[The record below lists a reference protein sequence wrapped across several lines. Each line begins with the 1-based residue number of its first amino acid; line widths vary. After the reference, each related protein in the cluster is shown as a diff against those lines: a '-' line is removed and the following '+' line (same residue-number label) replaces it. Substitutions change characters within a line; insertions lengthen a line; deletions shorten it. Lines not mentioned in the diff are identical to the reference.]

1 MVCRFSTATSIL
13 ASASKSIMPP
23 ATATP
28 ANTAQMRSGRR
39 RRLGKIAILAAI
51 VAVAALG
58 AFALLLSREW
68 PFAQAPVLQN
78 LQEASDSQVQFRT
91 FRETFFPS
99 PGCVLEGLVF
109 HHEPG
114 EAKPLITIRKLT
126 IQGSYVGLLSRRVSR
141 IIAEGML
148 VSIPPFDTHSKFH
161 TTPSKITI
169 AEIVANGSAVEFGS
183 SDPGNKPLRFDI
195 HEALLRDVGWKGPL
209 TYHVNVHNPTPPGD
223 VTAQGEFGLWN
234 RTAAGETPIS
244 GDYKFEH
251 ADLSVY
257 GGIAGKLSSTGKFGG
272 KLAHIDI
279 SGTTDTP
286 DFEVKSSGHAV
297 RLTTQ
302 FSAYVDATRGDTF
315 LKQVD
320 ANFWKTHVVA
330 QGSIASSPGG
340 KGKTAL
346 IDLRASNARI
356 QDVLLLFV
364 EANRA
369 PMSGSV
375 TLQARAEIPP
385 GPEGFLKKV
394 KVRGRFGITGGV
406 FSKPS
411 TQEDVDKLSAGA
423 RGEKEKD
430 KDKNAK
436 GDAKDKD
443 KDDKDKDKDKDRP
456 DPETVL
462 TDLNGQLNLLGG
474 TARFSDL
481 SFGVPG
487 ATARLHGTYDLID
500 HKIDL
505 RGQMQVD
512 TQISNTSSGT
522 KAFLLK
528 VMEPFFKKKRKGEI
542 VPIRIAGT
550 YEHPTFGLD
559 LDDKNAQKVPAPAS
573 TPAKAN
579 LPSPKPK

>member
-1 MVCRFSTATSIL
+1 MVCQFFDTTSIL
-13 ASASKSIMPP
+13 ASASKNIMPL

-28 ANTAQMRSGRR
+28 ANAAQMRSERR
-39 RRLGKIAILAAI
+39 RRLGKLAILAVI
-51 VAVAALG
+51 VAVAALC
-58 AFALLLSREW
+58 AFALLLSRQW
-68 PFAQAPVLQN
+68 PFAQAPVLQS
-78 LQEASDSQVQFRT
+78 LQEASDSQVQFRR
-91 FRETFFPS
+91 FHETFFPS
-99 PGCVLEGLVF
+99 PGCILEGLVF

-114 EAKPLITIRKLT
+114 ETKPLITIRKLT

-195 HEALLRDVGWKGPL
+195 HEALLRDVGGKGPL
-209 TYHVNVHNPTPPGD
+209 TYHVNVHNPKPPGD

-234 RTAAGETPIS
+234 QTAAGETPIS
-244 GDYKFEH
+244 GDYKFEQ

-257 GGIAGKLSSTGKFGG
+257 GGIAGKLSSTGKFAG

-330 QGSIASSPGG
+330 RGSIASGPGG

-364 EANRA
+364 EAKRS

-385 GPEGFLKKV
+385 GPEEFLKRV
-394 KVRGRFGITGGV
+394 KLHARFGITGGM

-430 KDKNAK
+430 KNAK
-436 GDAKDKD
+436 DDAKDKDKDKD
-443 KDDKDKDKDKDRP
+443 KDDKDKERS

-462 TDLNGQLNLLGG
+462 TDLNGQGNLLGG
-474 TARFSDL
+474 MARFSDL

-505 RGQMQVD
+505 RGRMQVD
-512 TQISNTSSGT
+512 TRISNSTSGT

-528 VMEPFFKKKRKGEI
+528 MMEPLFKKKRKGEI
-542 VPIRIAGT
+542 VPIRIGGT
-550 YEHPTFGLD
+550 YQHPTFGLD
-559 LDDKNAQKVPAPAS
+559 LDDKNAQKVPPPAS
-573 TPAKAN
+573 TPSKAN

>member
-1 MVCRFSTATSIL
+1 
-13 ASASKSIMPP
+13 
-23 ATATP
+23 
-28 ANTAQMRSGRR
+28 MRSGRR
-39 RRLGKIAILAAI
+39 RRLGKIAILALI
-51 VAVAALG
+51 VAVAALC
-58 AFALLLSREW
+58 AFALLLSRKW

-99 PGCVLEGLVF
+99 PGCIVEGLVF

-161 TTPSKITI
+161 TTPSEITI

-209 TYHVNVHNPTPPGD
+209 TYHVHVHNPTPPGD

-244 GDYKFEH
+244 GDYKFEQ

-320 ANFWKTHVVA
+320 ANFGKTHVVA

-346 IDLRASNARI
+346 IDLRARNARI

-394 KVRGRFGITGGV
+394 KVHGRFGITGGM

-423 RGEKEKD
+423 RGEKEKA

-436 GDAKDKD
+436 DDAKDKD
-443 KDDKDKDKDKDRP
+443 KDDKDKDKDRS

-462 TDLNGQLNLLGG
+462 TGLNGQVNLLGG
-474 TARFSDL
+474 SARFSDL

-559 LDDKNAQKVPAPAS
+559 LDDKNAQKVPPPAS

>member
-1 MVCRFSTATSIL
+1 
-13 ASASKSIMPP
+13 MPL

-28 ANTAQMRSGRR
+28 ANAAQMRSGRR
-39 RRLGKIAILAAI
+39 RRLGKLAILAVI
-51 VAVAALG
+51 VAAAALC
-58 AFALLLSREW
+58 AFALLLSRKW
-68 PFAQAPVLQN
+68 PFAQAAVLQN

-91 FRETFFPS
+91 FHETFFPS
-99 PGCVLEGLVF
+99 PGCILEGLVF

-114 EAKPLITIRKLT
+114 ETKPLITIRKLT

-195 HEALLRDVGWKGPL
+195 HEAMLRDVGWKGPL
-209 TYHVNVHNPTPPGD
+209 TYHVNVRNPKPPGD

-244 GDYKFEH
+244 GDYKFEQ

-286 DFEVKSSGHAV
+286 DFEVKSSGHPV

-320 ANFWKTHVVA
+320 ANFRKTHLVA

-346 IDLRASNARI
+346 IDLRARNARI

-394 KVRGRFGITGGV
+394 KLHGSFGITGGM
-406 FSKPS
+406 FSKSS

-430 KDKNAK
+430 KGDKDKNAK
-436 GDAKDKD
+436 DDAKDKD
-443 KDDKDKDKDKDRP
+443 KDRGDKDKDKDKDRW

-462 TDLNGQLNLLGG
+462 TDLSGQLNLLGG

-512 TQISNTSSGT
+512 TRISNASSGT

-542 VPIRIAGT
+542 VPIRIEGT

-559 LDDKNAQKVPAPAS
+559 LNDKNAQKVPPPAS
-573 TPAKAN
+573 TPSKAN
-579 LPSPKPK
+579 LPSPQPK

>member
-1 MVCRFSTATSIL
+1 
-13 ASASKSIMPP
+13 MPLG
-23 ATATP
+23 TATP
-28 ANTAQMRSGRR
+28 ANTVQIRSGRG
-39 RRLGKIAILAAI
+39 RRLGKIAILAVI
-51 VAVAALG
+51 VAVAALC

-68 PFAQAPVLQN
+68 PFAQALVLQN

-99 PGCVLEGLVF
+99 PGCIVEGLVF

-209 TYHVNVHNPTPPGD
+209 TYHVNVHNPKPPGD
-223 VTAQGEFGLWN
+223 VTAQGEFGVWN

-244 GDYKFEH
+244 GDYKFEQ

-297 RLTTQ
+297 HLTTQ
-302 FSAYVDATRGDTF
+302 FSAYVDATTGDTF

-320 ANFWKTHVVA
+320 ASFWKTHVVA

-346 IDLRASNARI
+346 IDLRARNARI

-364 EANRA
+364 EAKRA

-375 TLQARAEIPP
+375 TLQARAEIPS
-385 GPEGFLKKV
+385 GAEEFLKKV
-394 KVRGRFGITGGV
+394 KLHGSFGITGGM
-406 FSKPS
+406 FSKSS
-411 TQEDVDKLSAGA
+411 TQEDIDKLSAGA
-423 RGEKEKD
+423 RGEKAKE

-436 GDAKDKD
+436 DGAKDKD
-443 KDDKDKDKDKDRP
+443 DKDKDRP

-542 VPIRIAGT
+542 VPIRIEGT

-559 LDDKNAQKVPAPAS
+559 LNDKNAQKVPSPAS
-573 TPAKAN
+573 TPSKAN
-579 LPSPKPK
+579 PPSPKPK

>member
-1 MVCRFSTATSIL
+1 
-13 ASASKSIMPP
+13 MPL

-28 ANTAQMRSGRR
+28 ANAAQMRSGRR
-39 RRLGKIAILAAI
+39 RRLGKLAILAVI
-51 VAVAALG
+51 VAAAALC
-58 AFALLLSREW
+58 AFALLLSRKW
-68 PFAQAPVLQN
+68 PFAQAAVLQN

-99 PGCVLEGLVF
+99 PGCIVEGLVF

-195 HEALLRDVGWKGPL
+195 HEALLQDVGWKGPL
-209 TYHVNVHNPTPPGD
+209 TYHVNVHNPKPPGD
-223 VTAQGEFGLWN
+223 VIAQGEFGLWN
-234 RTAAGETPIS
+234 QTAAGETPIS
-244 GDYKFEH
+244 GDYKFEQ

-257 GGIAGKLSSTGKFGG
+257 GGIAGKLSSTGKFAG

-330 QGSIASSPGG
+330 RGSIASGPGG

-346 IDLRASNARI
+346 IELRATNARI

-375 TLQARAEIPP
+375 TLQVRAEIPP
-385 GPEGFLKKV
+385 GPEGFLKRV
-394 KVRGRFGITGGV
+394 KLHGRFGITEGM

-430 KDKNAK
+430 KKEDRNAK
-436 GDAKDKD
+436 DEAKN
-443 KDDKDKDKDKDRP
+443 KDDKDKDRS

-462 TDLNGQLNLLGG
+462 TDLNGQANLLGG
-474 TARFSDL
+474 VARFSDL

-487 ATARLHGTYDLID
+487 STARLHGTYDLID

-505 RGQMQVD
+505 RGRMQVD

-559 LDDKNAQKVPAPAS
+559 LDDKNAQKVPSPAS

-579 LPSPKPK
+579 LPSPKPKPK

>member
-1 MVCRFSTATSIL
+1 MPL
-13 ASASKSIMPP
+13 AP
-23 ATATP
+23 ATP
-28 ANTAQMRSGRR
+28 ANTVQTQSGRR
-39 RRLGKIAILAAI
+39 RRVGKIAILAVI
-51 VAVAALG
+51 VGVAALC
-58 AFALLLSREW
+58 AFALLLSRKW

-99 PGCVLEGLVF
+99 PGCILEGLVF

-126 IQGSYVGLLSRRVSR
+126 IQGSYVGFLSQRVSR
-141 IIAEGML
+141 IVAEGML

-161 TTPSKITI
+161 ITPSKITI

-183 SDPGNKPLRFDI
+183 SDPGKKPLRFDI

-209 TYHVNVHNPTPPGD
+209 TYHVNVHNPKPPGE
-223 VTAQGEFGLWN
+223 VTAEGKFGLWN

-244 GDYKFEH
+244 GDYKFEQ

-257 GGIAGKLSSTGKFGG
+257 GGIAGKLSSTGKFAG
-272 KLAHIDI
+272 KLAHIDL

-320 ANFWKTHVVA
+320 ANFWKTHLVA
-330 QGSIASSPGG
+330 QGSIASTPGG

-346 IDLRASNARI
+346 IDLRARNARI

-364 EANRA
+364 KATRA

-394 KVRGRFGITGGV
+394 KLHGSFGITRGM
-406 FSKPS
+406 FSEPS
-411 TQEDVDKLSAGA
+411 TQRDVDKLSAGA

-430 KDKNAK
+430 EDKDAK
-436 GDAKDKD
+436 TKDAKDAEN
-443 KDDKDKDKDKDRP
+443 KDKDKDKEKDLF

-462 TDLNGQLNLLGG
+462 TDLNGQLTLLGG
-474 TARFSDL
+474 VARFSDL

-512 TQISNTSSGT
+512 TKISNTSSGT

-559 LDDKNAQKVPAPAS
+559 LDDKNAQKVPPPAS
-573 TPAKAN
+573 APSKAN

>member
-1 MVCRFSTATSIL
+1 
-13 ASASKSIMPP
+13 MPL

-28 ANTAQMRSGRR
+28 ANTAQTRSGRR
-39 RRLGKIAILAAI
+39 RRLGKIAILAVI
-51 VAVAALG
+51 VAVAALC
-58 AFALLLSREW
+58 AFALLLSRKW

-99 PGCVLEGLVF
+99 PGCILEGLVF

-126 IQGSYVGLLSRRVSR
+126 IQGSYVGLLSQRVSR

-161 TTPSKITI
+161 TTPSKIAI

-183 SDPGNKPLRFDI
+183 SDPGKKPLRFDI
-195 HEALLRDVGWKGPL
+195 HKALLRDVGWKGPL
-209 TYHVNVHNPTPPGD
+209 TYHVNVHNPKPPGE
-223 VTAQGEFGLWN
+223 VTSEGKFGLWN

-244 GDYKFEH
+244 GDYKFEQ

-257 GGIAGKLSSTGKFGG
+257 GGIAGKLSSTGKFEG

-330 QGSIASSPGG
+330 QGSIASTPGG

-346 IDLRASNARI
+346 IDLRARSARI

-364 EANRA
+364 KANRA

-375 TLQARAEIPP
+375 TLQARAEIAPS
-385 GPEGFLKKV
+385 PEGFLKKV
-394 KVRGRFGITGGV
+394 KLHGSFGITGGM

-436 GDAKDKD
+436 DDAEDKE
-443 KDDKDKDKDKDRP
+443 KDDKDKARS

-474 TARFSDL
+474 LARFSDL

-512 TQISNTSSGT
+512 TKISNTSSGT

-559 LDDKNAQKVPAPAS
+559 LNDKNAQKVPPPAT
-573 TPAKAN
+573 TPSKAN

>member
-1 MVCRFSTATSIL
+1 
-13 ASASKSIMPP
+13 MPL

-28 ANTAQMRSGRR
+28 ANTVQTRSGRR
-39 RRLGKIAILAAI
+39 RRLGKIAILVVI
-51 VAVAALG
+51 VAVAALC
-58 AFALLLSREW
+58 AFALLLSRKW

-78 LQEASDSQVQFRT
+78 LQEASDSHVQFRT

-99 PGCVLEGLVF
+99 PGCILEGLVF

-126 IQGSYVGLLSRRVSR
+126 IQGSYVGLLSQRVSR
-141 IIAEGML
+141 IIADGML

-183 SDPGNKPLRFDI
+183 SNPGKKPLRFDI
-195 HEALLRDVGWKGPL
+195 HEASLRDVGWKGPL
-209 TYHVNVHNPTPPGD
+209 TYHVNVHNPKPPGE
-223 VTAQGEFGLWN
+223 VTAEGKFGLWN
-234 RTAAGETPIS
+234 QTAAGETPIS
-244 GDYKFEH
+244 GDYKFEQ

-257 GGIAGKLSSTGKFGG
+257 GGIAGKLSSTGKFEG

-320 ANFWKTHVVA
+320 ANFSKTHVVA
-330 QGSIASSPGG
+330 QGSIASTPGG

-346 IDLRASNARI
+346 IDLRARNARI

-364 EANRA
+364 QANRA
-369 PMSGSV
+369 PMSGSF

-385 GPEGFLKKV
+385 GPEEFLKKV
-394 KVRGRFGITGGV
+394 KLHGSFGITGGM

-430 KDKNAK
+430 KNAK
-436 GDAKDKD
+436 DDAKDKGKDNKD
-443 KDDKDKDKDKDRP
+443 KDDKDKDKDRS

-462 TDLNGQLNLLGG
+462 TDLNGQVNLLGG
-474 TARFSDL
+474 MARFSDL
-481 SFGVPG
+481 SFGVPS

-559 LDDKNAQKVPAPAS
+559 LSDKNAQKAPPPAS
-573 TPAKAN
+573 TPSKAN

>member
-1 MVCRFSTATSIL
+1 
-13 ASASKSIMPP
+13 MPL

-28 ANTAQMRSGRR
+28 ANTVQTRPGRR
-39 RRLGKIAILAAI
+39 RRLGKIAILAVI
-51 VAVAALG
+51 VAVGALS
-58 AFALLLSREW
+58 AFALLLSCKW
-68 PFAQAPVLQN
+68 PFAQATVLQN

-99 PGCVLEGLVF
+99 PGCILEGLVF

-114 EAKPLITIRKLT
+114 EAKPLITIRKLA

-183 SDPGNKPLRFDI
+183 SDPGKKPLRFDI
-195 HEALLRDVGWKGPL
+195 HEALLRDVGWKGAL
-209 TYHVNVHNPTPPGD
+209 TYHVNVHNPKPPGE
-223 VTAQGEFGLWN
+223 VTAQGKFGLWN

-244 GDYKFEH
+244 GDYKFEQ

-257 GGIAGKLSSTGKFGG
+257 GGISGKLSSTGKFGG

-279 SGTTDTP
+279 SGTTDIP

-330 QGSIASSPGG
+330 QGSIASTPGG

-346 IDLRASNARI
+346 IDLRARNARI

-364 EANRA
+364 KANRA
-369 PMSGSV
+369 AMSGSV

-385 GPEGFLKKV
+385 GPERFLRKV
-394 KVRGRFGITGGV
+394 KLHGSFGITGGM

-423 RGEKEKD
+423 RGEK
-430 KDKNAK
+430 
-436 GDAKDKD
+436 DKD
-443 KDDKDKDKDKDRP
+443 KDHAKTKTEDKDQDKDLS

-462 TDLNGQLNLLGG
+462 TDLNGQVNLLGG
-474 TARFSDL
+474 MARFSDL

-512 TQISNTSSGT
+512 TKISNTSSGT

-542 VPIRIAGT
+542 VPIRIAGS
-550 YEHPTFGLD
+550 YERPTFGLD
-559 LDDKNAQKVPAPAS
+559 LNDKNAQKVPPPAS
-573 TPAKAN
+573 TPSKAN
-579 LPSPKPK
+579 PPSPKPQ

>member
-1 MVCRFSTATSIL
+1 
-13 ASASKSIMPP
+13 MPL

-28 ANTAQMRSGRR
+28 ANPAQMRSGRQR
-39 RRLGKIAILAAI
+39 RFGKIAILAVI
-51 VAVAALG
+51 VAVAALC
-58 AFALLLSREW
+58 AFALVLSRKW
-68 PFAQAPVLQN
+68 PFAQSPVLQN

-91 FRETFFPS
+91 FHETFFPS
-99 PGCVLEGLVF
+99 PGCILEGLVF

-114 EAKPLITIRKLT
+114 ETKPLITIRKLT

-161 TTPSKITI
+161 TTPSTITI

-209 TYHVNVHNPTPPGD
+209 TYRVNVHNPKPPGD

-234 RTAAGETPIS
+234 QTAAGETPIS
-244 GDYKFEH
+244 GDYKFEQ

-286 DFEVKSSGHAV
+286 NFEVKSSGHAV

-346 IDLRASNARI
+346 IDLRARNARI
-356 QDVLLLFV
+356 QDVLLLFD
-364 EANRA
+364 ETNRA

-375 TLQARAEIPP
+375 TLQVRAEIPP
-385 GPEGFLKKV
+385 GP
-394 KVRGRFGITGGV
+394 
-406 FSKPS
+406 
-411 TQEDVDKLSAGA
+411 A
-423 RGEKEKD
+423 R
-430 KDKNAK
+430 
-436 GDAKDKD
+436 
-443 KDDKDKDKDKDRP
+443 
-456 DPETVL
+456 V
-462 TDLNGQLNLLGG
+462 
-474 TARFSDL
+474 
-481 SFGVPG
+481 
-487 ATARLHGTYDLID
+487 
-500 HKIDL
+500 
-505 RGQMQVD
+505 
-512 TQISNTSSGT
+512 
-522 KAFLLK
+522 
-528 VMEPFFKKKRKGEI
+528 FKK
-542 VPIRIAGT
+542 
-550 YEHPTFGLD
+550 
-559 LDDKNAQKVPAPAS
+559 S
-573 TPAKAN
+573 
-579 LPSPKPK
+579 

>member
-1 MVCRFSTATSIL
+1 
-13 ASASKSIMPP
+13 MPL

-28 ANTAQMRSGRR
+28 ANTAQMRSERR
-39 RRLGKIAILAAI
+39 RRLGKIAILAVI
-51 VAVAALG
+51 VAVAALC

-99 PGCVLEGLVF
+99 PGCILEGLVF

-148 VSIPPFDTHSKFH
+148 VSIPPFDIHSKFH

-195 HEALLRDVGWKGPL
+195 HEASLRNVGWKGPL
-209 TYHVNVHNPTPPGD
+209 TYHVDVHNPKPPGD

-244 GDYKFEH
+244 GDYKLEQ

-286 DFEVKSSGHAV
+286 DFEVESSGHAV
-297 RLTTQ
+297 RMTTR

-320 ANFWKTHVVA
+320 VNFRKTHVVA

-346 IDLRASNARI
+346 IDLRARNARI

-364 EANRA
+364 EATRA

-394 KVRGRFGITGGV
+394 KLHGSFGITGGM

-430 KDKNAK
+430 KEKDKNAK
-436 GDAKDKD
+436 DDAKDKD
-443 KDDKDKDKDKDRP
+443 KDDKDDKDRS

-462 TDLNGQLNLLGG
+462 TDLNGQVNLLGG
-474 TARFSDL
+474 MARFSDL

-487 ATARLHGTYDLID
+487 ATSRLHGTYDLID

-559 LDDKNAQKVPAPAS
+559 LDDKNAQKVPPPAIPPS
-573 TPAKAN
+573 KAN

>member
-1 MVCRFSTATSIL
+1 
-13 ASASKSIMPP
+13 MPL

-28 ANTAQMRSGRR
+28 ANTVQTRSGRR
-39 RRLGKIAILAAI
+39 RRLGKIAILVVI
-51 VAVAALG
+51 VAVAALC
-58 AFALLLSREW
+58 AFALLLSRKW

-78 LQEASDSQVQFRT
+78 LQEASDSHVQFRT

-99 PGCVLEGLVF
+99 PGCILEGLVF

-126 IQGSYVGLLSRRVSR
+126 IQGSYVGLLSQRVSR
-141 IIAEGML
+141 IIADGML

-183 SDPGNKPLRFDI
+183 SNPGKKPLRFDI
-195 HEALLRDVGWKGPL
+195 HEALLRDVGGKGPL
-209 TYHVNVHNPTPPGD
+209 TYHVNVHNPKPPGE
-223 VTAQGEFGLWN
+223 VTAEGKFGLWN
-234 RTAAGETPIS
+234 QTAAGETPIS
-244 GDYKFEH
+244 GDYKFEQ

-257 GGIAGKLSSTGKFGG
+257 GGIAGKLSSTGKFEG

-320 ANFWKTHVVA
+320 ANFRKTHVVA
-330 QGSIASSPGG
+330 RGSIASGSGG

-364 EANRA
+364 EAKRS

-385 GPEGFLKKV
+385 GPEEFLKRV
-394 KVRGRFGITGGV
+394 KLHARFGITGGM

-430 KDKNAK
+430 KNAK
-436 GDAKDKD
+436 DDAKD
-443 KDDKDKDKDKDRP
+443 KDDKDDKGKDRS

-462 TDLNGQLNLLGG
+462 TDLNGQGNLLGG
-474 TARFSDL
+474 MARFSDL

-505 RGQMQVD
+505 RGRMQVD

-528 VMEPFFKKKRKGEI
+528 VMEPLFKKKHKGEI
-542 VPIRIAGT
+542 VPIRIGGT
-550 YEHPTFGLD
+550 YQHPTFGLD
-559 LDDKNAQKVPAPAS
+559 LDDKNAQKVPPPAS
-573 TPAKAN
+573 TPSKAN